1 MTSEL
6 REETPWP
13 MWGSFSSTSTVKP
26 RRDSARL
33 QASPTAPAPTTVASK
48 SKGAPM
54 VLPLAVESLG
64 SALETLDQLVDR
76 PVEVRLKHH
85 VQHARLEGE
94 VDGEFQARSLRMRME
109 LPAVL
114 QVLERAADQADLDLG
129 RVHVMTHPG
138 RELLGQECESD
149 PGDRKSTRLNS

>member
-1 MTSEL
+1 MC
-6 REETPWP
+6 
-13 MWGSFSSTSTVKP
+13 GSFSSTSTVRP
-26 RRDSARL
+26 RRDSARP

-64 SALETLDQLVDR
+64 PALETLDQFVDR

-94 VDGEFQARSLRMRME
+94 VDGELQPRPLRMRME
-109 LPAVL
+109 LPTVL
-114 QVLERAADQADLDLG
+114 QMLERTPDQADLDL
-129 RVHVMTHPG
+129 
-138 RELLGQECESD
+138 
-149 PGDRKSTRLNS
+149 

>member
-1 MTSEL
+1 MCD
-6 REETPWP
+6 
-13 MWGSFSSTSTVKP
+13 SFSSTSTVRP
-26 RRDSARL
+26 RRDSARP

-54 VLPLAVESLG
+54 VLPLAVEGLG
-64 SALETLDQLVDR
+64 AALETLDQLVDR

-94 VDGEFQARSLRMRME
+94 VDKEFQSRPLRMRME

-114 QVLERAADQADLDLG
+114 QVFEWSPDQADLDLG
-129 RVHVMTHPG
+129 R
-138 RELLGQECESD
+138 
-149 PGDRKSTRLNS
+149 